1 MAEDTAWRRIEDVV
15 SSAAGGTAA
24 ARGLHDAAALQLDA
38 AAYALSRIVS
48 ELSEVVVLP
57 KPARVAAVHKLER
70 PAQVAERHK
79 RAMAA

>member
-1 MAEDTAWRRIEDVV
+1 MPADKAWSRIEDVV
-15 SSAAGGTAA
+15 TSAAGSTAA
-24 ARGLHDAAALQLDA
+24 ARALQSSAALQLDA
-38 AAYALSRIVS
+38 AAYALSRIVA
-48 ELSEVVVLP
+48 ELSGVVELP